1 LLRLCVPATI
11 EANAKKEISSG
22 GALMASRL
30 RSIAYGAASLLL
42 LSVQALAQDFP
53 SRPVTLVVPWPAGG
67 PTDVAVRA
75 VAEAAQKHLGQPI
88 VIDNKGGGGGTVGIA
103 TMAATAKPDGYTI
116 GQIPITVFRLPLM
129 QKTTWTHEDLTY
141 IIHLTGYVFGIYSS
155 AAAPFTNWK
164 ELVEYAKANPGKVTY
179 GTPGAGTSLHLGVEQ
194 IAEKAGIK
202 LTHVPFKGTAE
213 VIAAVAGGHV
223 MIGAGSIG
231 AARPLVEANKARY
244 MNIWTAEPRKAFSG
258 VPTLVDLGYGLVVES
273 PWGIAGPKGMDPKVV
288 ARLHDAFK
296 KAIEEPAVLEALDRY
311 EMKPNYKSTA
321 DYVAAVKEQVQI
333 EKALIERL
341 GLGKKD

>member
-1 LLRLCVPATI
+1 MT
-11 EANAKKEISSG
+11 
-22 GALMASRL
+22 SRL
-30 RSIAYGAASLLL
+30 RSLALGAAGLLL
-42 LSVQALAQDFP
+42 LSVPTQADDFP
-53 SRPVTLVVPWPAGG
+53 SKPVTLVVPWPAGG

-75 VAEAAQKHLGQPI
+75 VADSAQKHLGQPI

-103 TMAATAKPDGYTI
+103 AMAASAKPDGYTI

-129 QKTTWTHEDLTY
+129 QKTTWTHDDLTY

-155 AAAPFTNWK
+155 ASAPFTNWK
-164 ELVEYAKANPGKVTY
+164 ELVAYAKANPGKLTY

-202 LTHVPFKGTAE
+202 FTHVPFKGTAE

-231 AARPLVEANKARY
+231 AARPLVEAGKARY
-244 MNIWTAEPRKAFSG
+244 MNIWTAEPRSAFPG

-273 PWGIAGPKGMDPKVV
+273 PWGIAGPKGMPPKAV
-288 ARLHDAFK
+288 AKLHDAFK
-296 KAIEEPAVLEALDRY
+296 KAIEDPVVLEALDRY
-311 EMKPNYKSTA
+311 EMKPNYKNTA

-333 EKALIERL
+333 EKALIDRL
-341 GLGKKD
+341 GLAKKE

>member
-1 LLRLCVPATI
+1 
-11 EANAKKEISSG
+11 
-22 GALMASRL
+22 MASWL
-30 RSIAYGAASLLL
+30 RSFVLGATAGLL
-42 LSVQALAQDFP
+42 LSGHALAQDYP
-53 SRPVTLVVPWPAGG
+53 NRPVTLVVPWPAGG

-75 VAEAAQKHLGQPI
+75 VADAAQKHLGQPI

-103 TMAATAKPDGYTI
+103 AMAASAKPDGYTI

-155 AAAPFTNWK
+155 SATPFKDWK
-164 ELVEYAKANPGKVTY
+164 ELVAYAKVNPGKVTY

-194 IAEKAGIK
+194 IADKAGIK

-223 MIGAGSIG
+223 MIGAGSIA
-231 AARPLVEANKARY
+231 AARPLVEADKARY
-244 MNIWTAEPRKAFSG
+244 INIWTAEPRKAFPG
-258 VPTLVDLGYGLVVES
+258 VPTLVELGYDLVVES

-288 ARLHDAFK
+288 AKIHDAFK
-296 KAIEEPAVLEALDRY
+296 KAIDEPAVQQALDRY
-311 EMKPNYKSTA
+311 EMKPNYKNTA
-321 DYVAAVKEQVQI
+321 DYAAAVKEQVKI
-333 EKALIERL
+333 EQALIERL
-341 GLGKKD
+341 GMAKKE

>member
-1 LLRLCVPATI
+1 
-11 EANAKKEISSG
+11 
-22 GALMASRL
+22 MASWI
-30 RSIAYGAASLLL
+30 RSLGAAAGLMLLAG
-42 LSVQALAQDFP
+42 SALAQDDFP
-53 SRPVTLVVPWPAGG
+53 SKPVTLVVPWPAGG

-88 VIDNKGGGGGTVGIA
+88 IVENKGGGAGTVGIA
-103 TMAATAKPDGYTI
+103 AMAANAKPDGYTI
-116 GQIPITVFRLPLM
+116 GQIPITVFRLPLV

-141 IIHLTGYVFGIYSS
+141 IVHLTGYVFGIYSS
-155 AAAPFTNWK
+155 ASAPFKDWK
-164 ELVEYAKANPGKVTY
+164 ELVAYAKANPGKVTY
-179 GTPGAGTSLHLGVEQ
+179 GTPGAGSSLHLGVEQ

-231 AARPLVEANKARY
+231 AARPLVEAGKARY
-244 MNIWTAEPRKAFSG
+244 MNIWTAEPRKNFPG
-258 VPTLVDLGYGLVVES
+258 VPTLVELGYGLVVES
-273 PWGIAGPKGMDPKVV
+273 PWGIAGPKGMDAKVV
-288 ARLHDAFK
+288 AKIHDAFK
-296 KAIEEPAVLEALDRY
+296 KAIEEPAVLAALERY
-311 EMKPNYKSTA
+311 EMKPNYMNTA
-321 DYVAAVKEQVQI
+321 DYAAAVKEQVKI

>member
-1 LLRLCVPATI
+1 MV
-11 EANAKKEISSG
+11 
-22 GALMASRL
+22 SRL
-30 RSIAYGAASLLL
+30 RSLAFGAAGLLL
-42 LSVQALAQDFP
+42 LSAQALAQDFP

-75 VAEAAQKHLGQPI
+75 VAEGAQKHLGQPI
-88 VIDNKGGGGGTVGIA
+88 VIDNKGGGAGTVGIA
-103 TMAATAKPDGYTI
+103 SMAANAKPDGYTI

-141 IIHLTGYVFGIYSS
+141 IVHLTGYVFGIYSS
-155 AAAPFTNWK
+155 ASAAFTDWK
-164 ELVEYAKANPGKVTY
+164 ELVAYAKANPGKVTY
-179 GTPGAGTSLHLGVEQ
+179 GTPGAGSSLHLGVEQ

-231 AARPLVEANKARY
+231 AAKPLVEAGKARY
-244 MNIWTAEPRKAFSG
+244 MNIWTAEPRKAFPG
-258 VPTLVDLGYGLVVES
+258 VPTLIDLGYGLVVES

-288 ARLHDAFK
+288 AKLHDAFK

-311 EMKPNYKSTA
+311 EMKPNYKGTA

-333 EKALIERL
+333 EKALIDRL
-341 GLGKKD
+341 GLAKKE

>member
-1 LLRLCVPATI
+1 MGTWLRCLV
-11 EANAKKEISSG
+11 
-22 GALMASRL
+22 L
-30 RSIAYGAASLLL
+30 GAAAGLLL
-42 LSVQALAQDFP
+42 FSTPAPAQEFP
-53 SRPVTLVVPWPAGG
+53 ARPVTLVVPWPAGG

-75 VAEAAQKHLGQPI
+75 VADSAQKHLGQPI

-103 TMAATAKPDGYTI
+103 MMAANAKPDGYTI
-116 GQIPITVFRLPLM
+116 GQIPVTVFRIPMM

-155 AAAPFTNWK
+155 AAAPFKDWK
-164 ELVEYAKANPGKVTY
+164 ELVAYAKANPGKITY

-213 VIAAVAGGHV
+213 VIAALLGGHV

-231 AARPLVEANKARY
+231 GVRQLVEAGKARN
-244 MNIWTAEPRKAFSG
+244 MNIWTSERRPAFPD
-258 VPTLVDLGYGLVVES
+258 VPTLVELGYDLVVES

-288 ARLHDAFK
+288 AKLHDAFK
-296 KAIEEPAVLEALDRY
+296 KAVDDTAVQATLAKYD
-311 EMKPNYKSTA
+311 MVVNYKNTA
-321 DYVAAVKEQVQI
+321 DYVKAVKDVTDT
-333 EKALIERL
+333 ERKVVESL
-341 GLGKKD
+341 GLAKKTN

>member
-1 LLRLCVPATI
+1 
-11 EANAKKEISSG
+11 
-22 GALMASRL
+22 MASWL
-30 RSIAYGAASLLL
+30 RSFVFGAAAGLLL
-42 LSVQALAQDFP
+42 LSGSALAQDFP
-53 SRPVTLVVPWPAGG
+53 ARPVTLVVPWPAGG

-75 VAEAAQKHLGQPI
+75 VAESAQKHLGQPI
-88 VIDNKGGGGGTVGIA
+88 VIENKGGGGGTVGIA
-103 TMAATAKPDGYTI
+103 VMAASAKPDGYTI
-116 GQIPITVFRLPLM
+116 GQVAVTVFRLPFM
-129 QKTTWTHEDLTY
+129 QKTSWTHEDFTY
-141 IIHLTGYVFGIYSS
+141 IIHLTGYVFGVYSS

-213 VIAAVAGGHV
+213 VVAAVAGGHV

-231 AARPLVEANKARY
+231 AARPLVEAGKARY
-244 MNIWTAEPRKAFSG
+244 INVWTAEPRKSFPG
-258 VPTLVDLGYGLVVES
+258 VPTLVELGYGLVVES

-296 KAIEEPAVLEALDRY
+296 KAIEDPVVLEALDRY

-321 DYVAAVKEQVQI
+321 DYVAAVKEQVKI
-333 EKALIERL
+333 EQALIERL
-341 GLGKKD
+341 GMSKKD